1 MCATDPGTAAATG
14 LATERRGAVLVAT
27 LARPPVNAIDAAMV
41 ARLDAVL
48 ADAEADPGVSLLH
61 LRSVQ
66 KVFCA
71 GADLA
76 LMRACIAGPAGA
88 ETMVGVVRAMQRVF
102 ARLERAPF
110 VTLAEIGGAALG
122 GGLELAL
129 ACDLRVA
136 AQEAKLA
143 LPEVGLGLLP
153 AAGGTQR
160 LTTLCG
166 PGVARRLILGGEAI
180 DGVEAQHLG
189 IVQWVRP
196 AATIEEWTAQLAAR
210 IASHPREALA
220 ANKHC
225 IALAVQGSAAGYE
238 AEIAATRTL
247 YAVPQTQQ
255 RVAAFLDRPRT
266 AAVKSRRT

>member
-1 MCATDPGTAAATG
+1 M
-14 LATERRGAVLVAT
+14 LAVERCGRVLVAT
-27 LARPPVNAIDAAMV
+27 LARAPVNAIDAALL

-48 ADAEADPGVSLLH
+48 DDAEADEDISLVH
-61 LRSVQ
+61 VRSAQ

-71 GADLA
+71 GADLS
-76 LMRACIAGPAGA
+76 LMRECIAGSVGA
-88 ETMVGVVRAMQRVF
+88 EAMVGVVTEMQRVF

-110 VTLAEIGGAALG
+110 VTLAEIGGAAFG

-136 AQEAKLA
+136 ANEAKLA

-166 PGVARRLILGGEAI
+166 AGVARRLILGGETI
-180 DGVEAQHLG
+180 DGVEAERLG
-189 IVQWVRP
+189 VVQWTHP
-196 AATIEEWTAQLAAR
+196 AAALAVFAAQLAAR
-210 IASHPREALA
+210 IASHPRAALA

-225 IALAVQGSAAGYE
+225 IALAAAGSAEGFA

-247 YAVPQTQQ
+247 YAAPQTLE
-255 RVAAFLDRPRT
+255 RVGAFLDQPK
-266 AAVKSRRT
+266 AAIDKPKENVS

>member
-1 MCATDPGTAAATG
+1 MCATEAAAG
-14 LATERRGAVLVAT
+14 LATARHDAVLVAT
-27 LARPPVNAIDAAMV
+27 LARPPVNAIDAAMLG
-41 ARLDAVL
+41 RLDAVL
-48 ADAEADPGVSLLH
+48 AEAEADPGVALLH
-61 LRSVQ
+61 LRSAE

-71 GADLA
+71 GADLG
-76 LMRACIAGPAGA
+76 LMRACIAEPAGA
-88 ETMVGVVRAMQRVF
+88 EAMVGVVREMQRVF

-110 VTLAEIGGAALG
+110 VTLAEIGGPALG

-136 AQEAKLA
+136 AEDAKLG

-160 LTTLCG
+160 LTALCG
-166 PGVARRLILGGEAI
+166 PGVAGRLILGGETI
-180 DGVEAQHLG
+180 DGGEAQQLG

-196 AATIEEWTAQLAAR
+196 AATLEVWTAQLAAR

-220 ANKHC
+220 ANKRC
-225 IALAVQGSAAGYE
+225 IALAMRRSAAGYE
-238 AEIAATRTL
+238 AEIAATRSL
-247 YAVPQTQQ
+247 YAAPQTQQ

-266 AAVKSRRT
+266 ATVNSRRT

>member
-1 MCATDPGTAAATG
+1 M
-14 LATERRGAVLVAT
+14 LAIERRGRVLVAT
-27 LARPPVNAIDAAMV
+27 LARAPVNAIDAALL
-41 ARLDAVL
+41 ARLDAL
-48 ADAEADPGVSLLH
+48 LDEAEADEDVALLH
-61 LRSVQ
+61 LRSTQ

-76 LMRACIAGPAGA
+76 LMRECITGPAGA
-88 ETMVGVVRAMQRVF
+88 DAMVRVVDQMQRVF

-136 AQEAKLA
+136 ANEAKLA
-143 LPEVGLGLLP
+143 LPEIGLGLLP

-160 LTTLCG
+160 LTALCG
-166 PGVARRLILGGEAI
+166 PGVARRLILSGEPI
-180 DGVEAQHLG
+180 DGIEAERLG
-189 IVQWVRP
+189 LVQWTRP
-196 AATIEEWTAQLAAR
+196 AAVLVDWAAQLAAR

-225 IALAVQGSAAGYE
+225 IAFAAAGSHAGFA
-238 AEIAATRTL
+238 AEIEATRTL
-247 YAVPQTQQ
+247 YAAPQTLE
-255 RVAAFLDRPRT
+255 RVGAFLDRPK
-266 AAVKSRRT
+266 AAKLKPEENVS

>member
-1 MCATDPGTAAATG
+1 MSASEYAAELTV
-14 LATERRGAVLVAT
+14 ERRGTVLVAT
-27 LARPPVNAIDAAMV
+27 LARPPVNAIDAAMLG
-41 ARLDAVL
+41 RLDAVL
-48 ADAEADPGVSLLH
+48 GDAEADPGVSLLH
-61 LRSVQ
+61 LRSAQ

-88 ETMVGVVRAMQRVF
+88 EAMVEFVRQMQRVF

-160 LTTLCG
+160 LTALCG
-166 PGVARRLILGGEAI
+166 AGVARRLILGGETI
-180 DGVEAQHLG
+180 DGAEAQQLG
-189 IVQWVRP
+189 VVQWARP
-196 AATIEEWTAQLAAR
+196 AATIEDWTAQLAAR

-220 ANKHC
+220 ANKRC
-225 IALAVQGSAAGYE
+225 IALAAQPSAAGYE
-238 AEIAATRTL
+238 AEIAATRSL
-247 YAVPQTQQ
+247 YAAPQTSQ
-255 RVAAFLDRPRT
+255 RVSAFLDRPRT
-266 AAVKSRRT
+266 AGVNSRRT